1 MTRMKLVVWC
11 MFGAVA
17 AAAGA
22 EENIGPWVYYPAEGV
37 ISNGVGVSAGWR
49 LRVSVADAARR
60 QLSIGTGE
68 VDSAYVYD
76 ENGVI
81 CATEKLDLRERITT
95 ADGEKWTIVSLGA
108 NYPFGNENTS
118 SQTTPIRYF
127 YAPRELQ
134 RLGGAQ
140 VFNKLKLPNGEKIQL
155 TSFDCPV
162 LTSGAV
168 SYFFNSGKMVET
180 VLNVPALTTLDERF
194 LSDQSIDLAA
204 SDFSGVKTIGSYQSA
219 WQPLRPTEST
229 PPQNLSFPSVETIA
243 TVAFKSGYFNK
254 VSLGINGNT
263 VKSIG
268 DAAFAIADGW
278 PQSLNEVVL
287 GLAEGC
293 TIGAGA
299 FVTSDSCYLKTVT
312 FLGAVPELAE
322 GAVFGRANVYNADET
337 VKTDY
342 ARTMLFC
349 IPPTAA
355 WDGVRAAAREP
366 TAEEL
371 QAYAVC
377 FPGRR
382 APDGIVEKSVF
393 HTYTEQFLLTLTP
406 EEVLAETGV
415 RLTLAAH
422 GPGDV
427 SVNGAPGAEDFV
439 SETSRVYPYGTT
451 VALAAAPRRGTF
463 IGWEWLPSGA
473 TVAGASAELTLTAD
487 ARVRASFAM
496 DFVFD
501 PSAMTLT
508 DDTWIL
514 KVKSADAAAG
524 TLVLDANAVSLAPG
538 ALTDGVLDL
547 RGRITD
553 AETGAP
559 WVLNDFAGSA
569 FKWANS
575 IVHFYAPPALKSWPS
590 QLFNGVSS
598 LKTLVVRAPE
608 LSGNFGAWSYS
619 FLGSAL
625 ECVVLDVPKMTAFED
640 NSQFVKSPLTETD
653 LTQWNLSSVTKIG
666 NNDDGT
672 KGALQI
678 LGPGPSG
685 TLKLPALQTAGRRAF
700 KNWSRLEKIEL
711 GTDGNLKRV
720 GTAAFANCAALRTI
734 DFGTSKAFACDANA
748 FMLDETHPLNVAE
761 FIWRG
766 SGAPS
771 RATVEAVLQG
781 RTAGDDSSVKP
792 VIIRVDPTARAWVR
806 LIQPVDGPEAAGA
819 RRLAD
824 QGELVAGVY
833 VTTSGERVAWVVG
846 FERKGL
852 VLTIR

>member
-1 MTRMKLVVWC
+1 MTWMKLAACCVL
-11 MFGAVA
+11 GVA
-17 AAAGA
+17 AAADA
-22 EENIGPWVYYPAEGV
+22 EENIGPWVYYPSEGV
-37 ISNGVGVSAGWR
+37 ISNGVGASAGWR
-49 LRVSVADAARR
+49 VRVSVKDSARR
-60 QLSIGTGE
+60 QLSIGTNA

-76 ENGVI
+76 ENGAI
-81 CATEKLDLRERITT
+81 YGAETLDLRERITT
-95 ADGEKWTIVSLGA
+95 EDGEQWTIISLGS
-108 NYPFGNENTS
+108 NYSFGLAGTS
-118 SQTTPIRYF
+118 TQATPIRYF

-134 RLGGAQ
+134 MLGGAQ
-140 VFNKLKLPNGEKIQL
+140 IFNKIPLPDGEKIQL
-155 TSFDCPV
+155 AYFDCPV

-168 SYFFNSGKMVET
+168 SYFFNSGKTVET

-194 LSDQSIDLAA
+194 LSDQSVNLAA
-204 SDFSGVKTIGSYQSA
+204 SDFSAVKTIGSYQSA
-219 WQPLRPTEST
+219 WQPLRPTSST
-229 PPQNLSFPSVETIA
+229 PPQDLSFPSVETIA
-243 TVAFKSGYFNK
+243 DNAFKAGYFNK

-268 DAAFAIADGW
+268 SSAFAVANGW

-293 TIGAGA
+293 TIGLKA
-299 FVTSDSCYLKTVT
+299 FVTSDSCHLKTVT

-322 GAVFGRANVYNADET
+322 GEIFGRPNQYNEDES

-349 IPPTAA
+349 IPPAAA

-366 TAEEL
+366 TADEL
-371 QAYAVC
+371 QAYAAR
-377 FPGRR
+377 FPERR
-382 APDGIVEKSVF
+382 APDGIVPASVF

-422 GPGDV
+422 GPGDIT
-427 SVNGAPGAEDFV
+427 VNGAPGVEDFV
-439 SETSRVYPYGTT
+439 AETSRVYPYGTSI
-451 VALAAAPRRGTF
+451 ALAAAPRRGAF

-473 TVAGASAELTLTAD
+473 TVDGAAAELTLTAD
-487 ARVRASFAM
+487 ARVRASFAT

-508 DDTWIL
+508 DGTWIL
-514 KVKSADAAAG
+514 KVKSTDTAAG

-553 AETGAP
+553 AATGAS
-559 WVLNDFAGSA
+559 WTLNDFAGSA
-569 FKWANS
+569 FKSANS
-575 IVHFYAPPALKSWPS
+575 IVHFYAPPALKSWPG

-598 LKTLVVRAPE
+598 LKTLVVRAPA
-608 LSGNFGAWSYS
+608 LTGKFGAWSWS

-640 NSQFVKSPLTETD
+640 DSQFVSSPLSQTD
-653 LTQWNLSSVTKIG
+653 LTTWDLSSVKTIG
-666 NNDDGT
+666 NNSSGT

-685 TLKLPALQTAGRRAF
+685 ALQLPALETVGTNAF

-711 GTDGNLKRV
+711 GTGGKLQRV
-720 GTAAFANCAALRTI
+720 GATAFANCAALRTI
-734 DFGTSKAFACDANA
+734 DFGASKAFTCDANA
-748 FMLDETHPLNVAE
+748 FMLDETQPLNVAE

-766 SGAPS
+766 SGAPT
-771 RATVEAVLQG
+771 RATVEAIVCG
-781 RTAGDDSSVKP
+781 RAVGEDPSEKP

-806 LIQPVDGPEAAGA
+806 LIQPVEDAEKAGA
-819 RRLAD
+819 RRLSD

-833 VTTSGERVAWVVG
+833 VTDAGERVAWVVG
-846 FERKGL
+846 FRREGL